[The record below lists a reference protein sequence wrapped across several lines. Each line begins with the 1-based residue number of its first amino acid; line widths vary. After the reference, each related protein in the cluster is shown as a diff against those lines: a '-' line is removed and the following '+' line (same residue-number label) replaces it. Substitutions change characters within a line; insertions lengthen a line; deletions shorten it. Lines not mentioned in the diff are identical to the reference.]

1 MKQRPTTATEL
12 HTGSWWLVV
21 TLVVCC
27 LGSPRQTWLKI
38 LGFNYMDNKLLVI
51 ERSARIPQE
60 ENLGITIIHHSLF
73 AKGGGLFSV
82 NLSFRQNVFS
92 SSNEAWPHDEAFTYR
107 KKTLLLSFFESAGS
121 TFEVLKRA
129 DLHFNNVACCDRKL
143 SESVC
148 QNEGVAQAARIAKCT
163 ISWLYLFVFRN
174 LLFVVWSGL

>member
-38 LGFNYMDNKLLVI
+38 LGFSYMDNKLLVI

-73 AKGGGLFSV
+73 AKRGLFSV

-107 KKTLLLSFFESAGS
+107 NKTLILFFLKARGLLSKYWKGQICILITLHAVIGNYQKVFAKIKEL
-121 TFEVLKRA
+121 LKQ
-129 DLHFNNVACCDRKL
+129 LEL
-143 SESVC
+143 
-148 QNEGVAQAARIAKCT
+148 QNAPYPDYIF
-163 ISWLYLFVFRN
+163 SYLEIFC
-174 LLFVVWSGL
+174 L

>member
-73 AKGGGLFSV
+73 AKGVSFLWTYHSDKMFLV
-82 NLSFRQNVFS
+82 ARMKHDLMTKLSLTETKPLYFF
-92 SSNEAWPHDEAFTYR
+92 
-107 KKTLLLSFFESAGS
+107 FFESARF

-129 DLHFNNVACCDRKL
+129 GLHFNNVACCDRKL

>member
-1 MKQRPTTATEL
+1 M
-12 HTGSWWLVV
+12 TGRDSCRL
-21 TLVVCC
+21 LF
-27 LGSPRQTWLKI
+27 GESPSDMIKI

-73 AKGGGLFSV
+73 AKGVSFLWTYHSDKMFLV
-82 NLSFRQNVFS
+82 ARMKHDLMTKLSLT
-92 SSNEAWPHDEAFTYR
+92 E

>member
-73 AKGGGLFSV
+73 AKGVSFLWTYHSDKMFLVSRMKHDLMTK
-82 NLSFRQNVFS
+82 LSLT
-92 SSNEAWPHDEAFTYR
+92 E
-107 KKTLLLSFFESAGS
+107 KKTFYFPFLKARGLLSKYWKGQICILITLHAVIGNYQKVFAKMKEL
-121 TFEVLKRA
+121 LKQ
-129 DLHFNNVACCDRKL
+129 LEL
-143 SESVC
+143 
-148 QNEGVAQAARIAKCT
+148 QNAPYPDYIF
-163 ISWLYLFVFRN
+163 SYLEIFC
-174 LLFVVWSGL
+174 L

>member
-38 LGFNYMDNKLLVI
+38 LGFNYMDNKLHVI

-73 AKGGGLFSV
+73 AKGVSFLWTYHSDEMFLV
-82 NLSFRQNVFS
+82 ARMKHDLMTKLSLP
-92 SSNEAWPHDEAFTYR
+92 E